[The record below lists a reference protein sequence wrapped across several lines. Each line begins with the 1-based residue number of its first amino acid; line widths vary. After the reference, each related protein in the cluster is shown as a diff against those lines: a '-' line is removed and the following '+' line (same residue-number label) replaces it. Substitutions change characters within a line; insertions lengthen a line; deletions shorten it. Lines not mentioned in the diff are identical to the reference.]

1 MRSMERG
8 PGKRSAAPDV
18 FEYLEYRGFL
28 RDYYAQQKQ
37 GGRGFSHRAFS
48 RRVGLGSPNHLKRVM
63 DGERNLTAEMA
74 ERFAQAMGLA
84 GEAADYFVQLVRL
97 GQAKSSLERSHAYAK
112 LTTFKAF
119 RRTRT
124 LDLAHAAYH
133 STWYIPAVRELAA
146 RADFEPDPKWIA
158 ARLLPAIKP
167 AEARAAIDTLLELG
181 LWMRDERGRVV
192 QSEPVITTGPEMHAL
207 HIANYHRA
215 MLKRAADAIDLVPS
229 ERRDISAVTL
239 LVADESLP
247 RIKSMVQRFRREL
260 LELAVAEPKPKQVVQ
275 VNVQIFPLTVA
286 TADEPK
292 P

>member
-1 MRSMERG
+1 MQPRA
-8 PGKRSAAPDV
+8 PGKRPSAPDV
-18 FEYLEYRGFL
+18 FEYLEYRAFL
-28 RDYYAQQKQ
+28 RDYYAHEKKKH
-37 GGRGFSHRAFS
+37 RGFSHRAFS

-63 DGERNLTAEMA
+63 DGERNLTPEMA
-74 ERFAQAMGLA
+74 ERFALAMGLA

-97 GQAKSSLERSHAYAK
+97 GQAKGSLERGRAYAK

-133 STWYIPAVRELAA
+133 STWYIPVVRELAA
-146 RADFEPDPKWIA
+146 RADFDADPKWIA
-158 ARLLPAIKP
+158 ARLLPPIKP
-167 AEARAAIDTLLELG
+167 AEARAALDTLLELG
-181 LWMRDERGRVV
+181 LLTRDATGRVV

-207 HIANYHRA
+207 HIASYHRV
-215 MLKRAADAIDLVPS
+215 MLQKAADAIDLVPS

-247 RIKSMVQRFRREL
+247 RIKAMVQRFRREL
-260 LELAVAEPKPKQVVQ
+260 LELAVAESRPTEVVQ

-286 TADEPK
+286 TADEPRS
-292 P
+292 